1 MYLCPGVPS
10 ETVKY
15 QERHCSPNVLQV
27 TETRRCRTTQ
37 LVAVA
42 GTNPTEKLGQRAGR
56 LRRGRHYLRRQAL
69 AELTSRGRWVVGV
82 RRFGR
87 SKSVARRAPSGHFKA
102 GCLFLKKKRFR
113 LHGVAPKGPF
123 HFAALRPASL
133 SRSRL
138 AKSLLRSRQTVAMQ
152 SLSRCSGPVPETD
165 PMAHAHDRRT
175 NCLMHPST
183 SNRRDEE
190 AGLEAAGTTHG
201 EHPASRHSTRRRTSS
216 KSPFNTYCCR
226 LHLHCIYTHR
236 CIS

>member
-1 MYLCPGVPS
+1 MPLRVYNVFLVASHFGLVSPEFPPKFVGWSMYLCPGVPS

-42 GTNPTEKLGQRAGR
+42 GTNPTKKLGQRAGR

-113 LHGVAPKGPF
+113 LHGVAPKGPLF
-123 HFAALRPASL
+123 PLCSVATCLALAVSPSQKPSSIETNRSHAKPL
-133 SRSRL
+133 SV
-138 AKSLLRSRQTVAMQ
+138 QW
-152 SLSRCSGPVPETD
+152 SG
-165 PMAHAHDRRT
+165 AR
-175 NCLMHPST
+175 N
-183 SNRRDEE
+183 
-190 AGLEAAGTTHG
+190 
-201 EHPASRHSTRRRTSS
+201 
-216 KSPFNTYCCR
+216 
-226 LHLHCIYTHR
+226 
-236 CIS
+236 